1 MPQTANAQ
9 KIPKDKMEVT
19 AMGATQVISARA
31 LNKQRNRQKLL
42 NAAAQAVY
50 KYGFKAT
57 TIDRIQE
64 ISGLSRGMVNQYYG
78 NMEGLLWAVAEQL
91 MQNYLRNW
99 KSAIEHPG
107 LSTADKIKA
116 MFEADLSKR
125 VLNPQCVAIWF
136 SFRAEVPKTYN
147 FRAVIDKGDQETHQ
161 KFKSLCTELRK
172 EGGYL
177 ESSSN
182 LAALTF
188 TALLE
193 GFWTDFHL
201 HPDTFSPD
209 RAKQA
214 LLHSAKSFFPNHF

>member
-1 MPQTANAQ
+1 
-9 KIPKDKMEVT
+9 MET
-19 AMGATQVISARA
+19 TQAISARA

-42 NAAAQAVY
+42 DAGAQAIH

-64 ISGLSRGMVNQYYG
+64 ISGLSRGMVNQYFD

-91 MQNYLRNW
+91 MQDYLRNW
-99 KSAIEHPG
+99 QSAIEHPE
-107 LSTADKIKA
+107 LSTADKIRT
-116 MFEADLSKR
+116 MFKADLSDT

-147 FRAVIDKGDQETHQ
+147 FRALIDEGDQKNHR
-161 KFKSLCTELRK
+161 KFKNLCAALSK
-172 EGGYL
+172 EGGYP
-177 ESSSN
+177 EGDSD

-201 HPDTFSPD
+201 HPDIFNPD
-209 RAKQA
+209 RAMQA
-214 LLHSAKSFFPNHF
+214 LLHSAKSFFPDHF